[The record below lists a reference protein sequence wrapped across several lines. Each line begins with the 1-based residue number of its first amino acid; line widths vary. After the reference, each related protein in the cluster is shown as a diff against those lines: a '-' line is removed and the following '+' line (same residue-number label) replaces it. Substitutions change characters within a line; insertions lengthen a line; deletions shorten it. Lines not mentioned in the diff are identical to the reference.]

1 MSNDVRYVLLKLYI
15 SNSINDIENVFNQ
28 TKHNYSPFQCEKMEE
43 ALIEARSLLAEI
55 NLNNVQSE
63 EAFLTFGQRFHT
75 IFDNLNQY

>member
-1 MSNDVRYVLLKLYI
+1 
-15 SNSINDIENVFNQ
+15 
-28 TKHNYSPFQCEKMEE
+28 MEE

>member
-55 NLNNVQSE
+55 ISIGLLKLKFPFQ
-63 EAFLTFGQRFHT
+63 L
-75 IFDNLNQY
+75 